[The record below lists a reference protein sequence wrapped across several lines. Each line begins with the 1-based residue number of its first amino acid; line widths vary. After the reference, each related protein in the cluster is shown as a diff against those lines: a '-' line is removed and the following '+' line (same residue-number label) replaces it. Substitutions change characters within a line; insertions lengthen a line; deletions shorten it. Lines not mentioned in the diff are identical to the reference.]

1 MLSQAQRTAILEL
14 SAKGVSKREIAQV
27 LRLSRP
33 TVRKVL
39 RENSTNVP
47 EIQRAEKAEPYRE
60 QILDLLISCKGNLVR
75 VHEELV
81 AGGAA
86 LSYPALTAFCRRQGI
101 GQTPAVPAGQYHFEP
116 GVEMQ
121 HDTSPHEVEVGG
133 RKYKAQTAS
142 AVLCYSRMLFFQIN
156 PTFQR
161 FDCKVFLTDALRYMG
176 GAPERVMI
184 DNTHVVVLRGTGR
197 EMIPVPEMEAFGER
211 FGFRFVAHERGDANR
226 SARVERPFSF
236 IENNFLAGRT
246 FASWADLN
254 QQARQWCD
262 RVNST
267 YKKHIRGVP
276 RELFAVERMHL
287 KPLPAW
293 IPEVYRLHQR
303 TVDVEGY
310 VSVNSIRYSVP
321 AAWIGHRVEV
331 RETRDKIE
339 IEMDARHIVTHARAV
354 TPLSQR
360 ITLAAHRPPRGEG
373 VKRSDPHPEEKAI
386 VEAAPETAL
395 YVAALKQ
402 KSRKVVALALRQLL
416 RLLREY
422 PREPFL
428 AAVQEAAR
436 YGLYDLDRLERMI
449 LRRVARDYFLLLD
462 PDTDSHAEELEQL
475 LKNLKLRRMLGVYDE
490 QLRAAE
496 KAQASY
502 SEFVAG
508 LLRAQWHD
516 RQESALEWRIR
527 RANLPERWSLESFPW
542 SRQPGVNRKQM
553 RAFAELDFVAQHENL
568 VLVGPTG
575 VGKTGLASGL
585 LLKAL
590 ENGHRCQ
597 FIRAQDLFDEM
608 YASLAD
614 RSTRRLL
621 NRLARLDV
629 LLIDEFGY
637 LNLKPEQSNTF
648 FKLMEERYHRHSTI
662 ITTNLVYDVWH
673 NFLGNK
679 PMGRRTAEPRA
690 ALLPHRDHQW
700 PFATRSPR

>member
-39 RENSTNVP
+39 RENSTDVP

-60 QILDLLISCKGNLVR
+60 QILELLTSCKGNLVR

-86 LSYPALTAFCRRQGI
+86 LSYPALTGFCRRQGI
-101 GQTPAVPAGQYHFEP
+101 GQTPIVPAGQYHFEP

-121 HDTSPHEVEVGG
+121 HDTSPHTVEVGG

-161 FDCKVFLTDALRYMG
+161 FDCKVFLTDALRFTG

-197 EMIPVPEMEAFGER
+197 EMIPVPEMEAFAER
-211 FGFRFVAHERGDANR
+211 FGFRFVAHAIGNANR

-246 FASWADLN
+246 FASWEALN

-262 RVNST
+262 KVNST
-267 YKKHIRGVP
+267 YKKHLRAVP

-321 AAWIGHRVEV
+321 VAWIGHRVEV

-360 ITLAAHRPPRGEG
+360 ITLAAHRPARGEG
-373 VKRSDPHPEEKAI
+373 IKRSDPHPEEKAI
-386 VEAAPETAL
+386 VEAAPEIVL

-462 PDTDSHAEELEQL
+462 PDTDSH
-475 LKNLKLRRMLGVYDE
+475 D
-490 QLRAAE
+490 
-496 KAQASY
+496 
-502 SEFVAG
+502 
-508 LLRAQWHD
+508 
-516 RQESALEWRIR
+516 
-527 RANLPERWSLESFPW
+527 
-542 SRQPGVNRKQM
+542 
-553 RAFAELDFVAQHENL
+553 
-568 VLVGPTG
+568 
-575 VGKTGLASGL
+575 
-585 LLKAL
+585 
-590 ENGHRCQ
+590 
-597 FIRAQDLFDEM
+597 
-608 YASLAD
+608 
-614 RSTRRLL
+614 
-621 NRLARLDV
+621 
-629 LLIDEFGY
+629 
-637 LNLKPEQSNTF
+637 
-648 FKLMEERYHRHSTI
+648 
-662 ITTNLVYDVWH
+662 
-673 NFLGNK
+673 
-679 PMGRRTAEPRA
+679 
-690 ALLPHRDHQW
+690 
-700 PFATRSPR
+700 